1 MRVLLRCVAVTVAA
15 LTACTTGHV
24 GREFD
29 NEKSLTT
36 AFGDCVAVGRFD
48 VTYPAR
54 VIGVESSDGTLRFLH
69 RDTPH
74 TYAFPEG
81 VEMRAVFVEH
91 RGGKGVVVL
100 RGNPQ
105 T

>member
-15 LTACTTGHV
+15 LTACTAGHV

-29 NEKSLTT
+29 SERSLAT

-48 VTYPAR
+48 VRYPLR
-54 VIGVESSDGTLRFLH
+54 VTGVESADGTLRFLH
-69 RDTPH
+69 RETPH
-74 TYAFPEG
+74 TYTFPAG

-91 RGGKGVVVL
+91 DGGRGVVVL

-105 T
+105 S

>member
-1 MRVLLRCVAVTVAA
+1 MRSLLRCVTVVVAA

-29 NEKSLTT
+29 SEKNLTS

-48 VTYPAR
+48 VSYPAR
-54 VIGVESSDGTLRFLH
+54 ITGVESADGTLRFLYH
-69 RDTPH
+69 DTPH
-74 TYAFPEG
+74 TYAFPAG

-91 RGGKGVVVL
+91 AHGKGVVVL
-100 RGNPQ
+100 RCNPQ
-105 T
+105 S